1 MVNKYIYNTNTSHCK
16 REEQMIRIDM
26 SIRGDIWSI
35 HLNED
40 SSKEGCNYLDN
51 EIWANGDREEIRSS
65 LERSMKMA
73 ASEENERLVPG
84 VVERI
89 MKCVG
94 MRL

>member
-1 MVNKYIYNTNTSHCK
+1 MT
-16 REEQMIRIDM
+16 RIDM

-51 EIWANGDREEIRSS
+51 EIWANGTKAEMRSS
-65 LERSMKMA
+65 LEKSLGVVV
-73 ASEENERLVPG
+73 SEENEHLVKG
-84 VVERI
+84 IVDRI
-89 MKCVG
+89 IKCVG